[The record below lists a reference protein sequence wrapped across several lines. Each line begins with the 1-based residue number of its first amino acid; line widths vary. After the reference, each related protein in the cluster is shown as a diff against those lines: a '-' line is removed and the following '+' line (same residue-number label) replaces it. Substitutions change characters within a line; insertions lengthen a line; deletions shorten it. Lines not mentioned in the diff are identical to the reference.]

1 VGRKKGAV
9 VNVKLK
15 GVMGVV
21 ATGVWLWC
29 GVPPAHG
36 QKATEMFIPIGQ
48 SPGLSN
54 TISVVGTIA
63 AVDPR
68 GQTIAITG
76 ASGSWSA
83 TITGRTKIWL
93 DKSTL
98 RLPNQTGSFAD
109 LKQGLLV
116 EVKYEDPEGR
126 SKAKGAAEWIKVQVT
141 EPSAKA
147 GETRQ

>member
-1 VGRKKGAV
+1 M
-9 VNVKLK
+9 KLK
-15 GVMGVV
+15 RVMGVV
-21 ATGVWLWC
+21 AMGVWLWS
-29 GVPPAHG
+29 GIPSAHG

-54 TISVVGTIA
+54 TISVIGTIETI
-63 AVDPR
+63 DPR

-76 ASGSWSA
+76 PSGSWSA
-83 TITGRTKIWL
+83 MITSRTKIWL
-93 DKSTL
+93 DKSKL
-98 RLPNQTGSFAD
+98 RLPNQKGSFAD
-109 LKQGLLV
+109 LQKGLLV

-126 SKAKGAAEWIKVQVT
+126 GKAKAAADWIKVQIT

>member
-1 VGRKKGAV
+1 M
-9 VNVKLK
+9 KLK
-15 GVMGVV
+15 RVIGVV
-21 ATGVWLWC
+21 ATGVWLWS
-29 GVPPAHG
+29 GMPSAHG

-54 TISVVGTIA
+54 TISVIGTIETI
-63 AVDPR
+63 DPR

-76 ASGSWSA
+76 PSGSWSA
-83 TITGRTKIWL
+83 MITKRTKIWL
-93 DKSTL
+93 DKSKL
-98 RLPNQTGSFAD
+98 RLPNQKGSFAD
-109 LKQGLLV
+109 LQKGLLV

-126 SKAKGAAEWIKVQVT
+126 GKAKAAADWIKVQIT